1 MSNDLPSQQRH
12 ESSQL
17 EVLRSAGYE
26 ADFEIGRNGLAI
38 SGGDPVPV
46 GDVHIDGEYRFEG
59 ASNPDDESIVMAL
72 HDAASGRL
80 GVLITAYGPSA
91 SEAEADVLAALAV
104 NERCETPAAPR
115 TLA

>member
-1 MSNDLPSQQRH
+1 M
-12 ESSQL
+12 
-17 EVLRSAGYE
+17 LRSAGYE

-38 SGGDPVPV
+38 SGGNPVPV
-46 GDVHIDGEYRFEG
+46 SDVHIDGEYRFEG

-91 SEAEADVLAALAV
+91 SEAEAGVLAALAV
-104 NERCETPAAPR
+104 NQRCETPAAPR
-115 TLA
+115 TLG

>member
-1 MSNDLPSQQRH
+1 MSNDMPSQQRH

-17 EVLRSAGYE
+17 HVLRAAGYE
-26 ADFEIGRNGLAI
+26 ADFEIGRDGLAI

-59 ASNPDDESIVMAL
+59 ASNPDDESLVMAL

-91 SEAEADVLAALAV
+91 SAAEAEVLAALAV
-104 NERCETPAAPR
+104 NERCAMPAAPR
-115 TLA
+115 TIG